1 MQRIKLCLAVT
12 LLLITVLS
20 NLTVVVAKDTWI
32 SVQSRNFFLVGNASE
47 KEIRQVGVRLEQFRD
62 VFTRLFP
69 KVQFSTPVPTTVV
82 VFKSHNSFKPFK
94 SNPNIAGYFQPGPD
108 VNYISLTTELEGT
121 QNPFTVIFHEYT
133 HLLVDNTL
141 NNAPLWFNE
150 GLAEYYSTFTISDD
164 QKFVLG
170 DPIANHVF
178 LLRESKMLPLR
189 TLFAVDHKSP
199 HYNERDK
206 QSIFYAQSWA
216 LMHYLII
223 GKAGRADQLATFVNQ
238 ITANKPLDEAFQ
250 QAFQMSIETMEKE
263 LREYVRQSRYNI
275 LRGHFERKLDTDKSL
290 QTVPVTEA
298 DAQAYLG
305 DLLLH
310 SNRKDCETYLEKA
323 LALDPNSAMAN
334 AAMGMAKVRDGKAD
348 QALKY
353 LERAVS
359 ANSQNYLV
367 HYYYAYALSRLNDG
381 GPRPVSEAIAPETGE
396 KIRKELLK
404 AIELRPDYPASYEL
418 LSFIALSTGTHL
430 EEAQTLILRALK
442 LSPGRTQLVFMLG
455 QLYLRS
461 GDYKQA
467 RELIERVV
475 KSNAEDELSA
485 HAELLLKQITAI
497 EEFQQRSKQNSST
510 SKVLGANTVSSTDS
524 SLGSQPTTT
533 KNVPAPDPSEYLAEV
548 LRKPADGETQSQ
560 GTLIGVECAAKG
572 LVFIVKVDGRTL
584 RLWTKSFE
592 EMEITT
598 YSPDVEGEITCGAR
612 KGESVV
618 VCFVAQID
626 KRLKTDGV
634 IKSIEFVPAKFKL
647 KSQQN

>member
-1 MQRIKLCLAVT
+1 MPRIKLCLAVALLFIT
-12 LLLITVLS
+12 LLS
-20 NLTVVVAKDTWI
+20 NLRVVVAKDTWI

-47 KEIRQVGVRLEQFRD
+47 KDIRQVGVRLEQFRD

-108 VNYISLTTELEGT
+108 VNYISLTTELAGT

-141 NNAPLWFNE
+141 KNAPLWFNE

-170 DPIANHVF
+170 NPIANHVF
-178 LLRESKMLPLR
+178 LLRDSKMLPLR

-223 GKAGRADQLATFVNQ
+223 GKAGRADQLATFLNQ
-238 ITANKPLDEAFQ
+238 ISANTPLEQAFQ

-263 LREYVRQSRYNI
+263 LHEYVRQSRYNV
-275 LRGHFERKLDTDKSL
+275 LNGHFERKLDTDKGL
-290 QTVPVTEA
+290 QTAPVSDA

-323 LALDPNSAMAN
+323 LTLDPNSAMAN

-367 HYYYAYALSRLNDG
+367 HYYYAFALSRLNDS
-381 GPRPVSEAIAPETGE
+381 GPRPVGETFAPETSE
-396 KIRKELLK
+396 KIRMELLK

-418 LSFIALSTGTHL
+418 LSFIALSTGNHL
-430 EEAQTLILRALK
+430 DEAQALLLRSIK
-442 LSPGRTQLVFMLG
+442 LSPGRTQLAFMLG

-461 GDYKQA
+461 GEYKQA
-467 RELIERVV
+467 RELMERVV
-475 KSNAEDELSA
+475 KSNAQDELRA
-485 HAELLLKQITAI
+485 NAELLLKQITAV
-497 EEFQQRSKQNSST
+497 EEFQQRSKPNSST
-510 SKVLGANTVSSTDS
+510 PKLLERNTVDS
-524 SLGSQPTTT
+524 SDSSPVTQSTTT
-533 KNVPAPDPSEYLAEV
+533 KNVPAPDPTEYLAEV
-548 LRKPADGETQSQ
+548 LRTPADGETQLQ
-560 GTLIGVECAAKG
+560 GILMAVECAAKG
-572 LVFIVKVDGRTL
+572 LVFVVKVDGRTL
-584 RLWTKSFE
+584 RLWTQSFE
-592 EMEITT
+592 AMEITT
-598 YSPDVEGEITCGAR
+598 YSPDVAGEITCGAR
-612 KGESVV
+612 KAESVV

-647 KSQQN
+647 KS